1 MNMFLH
7 KIRSRRGAA
16 LESAI
21 MFMMVLSLFSMLL
34 SSFVVIRTR
43 QGRVDQLYT
52 QSRLDLDDIGN
63 AFVKFVKSEGHSTKN
78 ADSFK
83 GTREGANSG
92 IEYLY
97 KASSGTEFATLYVY
111 NKNDVKTVLL
121 CVKVHESSGDITVTE
136 WSYGSSDKK

>member
-21 MFMMVLSLFSMLL
+21 MFMMVLGLFSMLL

-63 AFVKFVKSEGHSTKN
+63 TFVASIESGKYSTNN
-78 ADSFK
+78 ADKFK
-83 GTREGANSG
+83 GTCTGANSD

-97 KASSGTEFATLYVY
+97 KAYSGTETATLYVY
-111 NKNDVKTVLL
+111 NKNDVRTVLL
-121 CVKVHESSGDITVTE
+121 CVKVHESSGNITVTE